1 MLPYFHIYEEHVE
14 NREEVTMGFG
24 KLFIVSAPSGSGK
37 TCLVKDILEECGKKN
52 SIKRAVTYTTRP
64 PREGE
69 IDGEHYHFISTDEF
83 KKKIDENY
91 FLEWSTWYDYFYGS
105 PASLLERIQEGIS
118 FVAILDRSGAKDVFA
133 VYPHTYLIW
142 IEPPSLEILKERLIK
157 RGKDS
162 EATIENR
169 LRKASIEMVQ
179 EKQEQFYQY
188 HIINDDYETAK
199 KDLLSLFNQALGI
212 CS

>member
-1 MLPYFHIYEEHVE
+1 
-14 NREEVTMGFG
+14 MGFG

-37 TCLVKDILEECGKKN
+37 TCLVKDILEECGEK
-52 SIKRAVTYTTRP
+52 IVLKRAVTYTTRP

-69 IDGEHYHFISTDEF
+69 VNGEHYYFISTDEF
-83 KKKIDENY
+83 KKKIDEGY
-91 FLEWSTWYDYFYGS
+91 FLEWSTWYDYYYGS
-105 PASLLERIQEGIS
+105 PASLLEHIQEGVS
-118 FVAILDRSGAKDVFA
+118 FIAILDRSGAKDVVA
-133 VYPHTYLIW
+133 AYSHAYLIW

-169 LRKASIEMVQ
+169 LRKASIEMAQ
-179 EKQEQFYQY
+179 EKQEHFYQY

-199 KDLLSLFNQALGI
+199 KDLLSIVNQALGVR
-212 CS
+212 S